1 MKKEGIGKKVKED
14 YEFTILYDVYDEVI
28 IDDQIS
34 YKLLKK
40 DCKKKWYVSELY
52 NITDVRE
59 VPSKKVGV
67 NYINRCEIFH
77 RPEGKWIT
85 VQGSLKEIKDLLKQ
99 DRIKIIGFK
108 KWK

>member
-1 MKKEGIGKKVKED
+1 MKKERIGKKVRED

-28 IDDQIS
+28 IDDQVG

-52 NITDVRE
+52 NISDIRE
-59 VPSKKVGV
+59 IPTKRLGK
-67 NYINRCEIFH
+67 NYSNKCEIYH

-85 VQGSLKEIKDLLKQ
+85 VQGKFNEIRDLLKQ
-99 DRIKIIGFK
+99 ERVKVIGFK